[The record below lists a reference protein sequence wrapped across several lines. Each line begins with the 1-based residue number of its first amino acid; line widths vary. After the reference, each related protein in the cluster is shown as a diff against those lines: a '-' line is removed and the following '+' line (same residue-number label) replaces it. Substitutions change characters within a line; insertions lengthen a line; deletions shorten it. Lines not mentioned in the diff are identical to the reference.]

1 MKQLLAVL
9 MASFIYVAAVAQPQ
23 ITMVEYQK
31 VNRQAV
37 VADMPFAE
45 KSVTKALQDKLE
57 KMGYSGKDSKG
68 FTVYKGVHLKELGEG
83 TYDLYF
89 MIDRKSRK
97 DKENSTITMLISGG
111 YDKFI
116 SQSDDAALFTNAK
129 QYLES
134 LKDVVAAYDLEQ
146 EIAEQESNVKS
157 SENKANDLLDEAS
170 SLEKKK
176 KKIEEQIQDNIKA
189 QDNQKTEIEKQK
201 QILETL
207 KGKRKV

>member
-1 MKQLLAVL
+1 MKQLLAVFI
-9 MASFIYVAAVAQPQ
+9 ATFIYAAAFAQPQ

-31 VNRQAV
+31 VSRQAV

-45 KSVTKALQDKLE
+45 KSVTKALEDKLE

-68 FTVYKGVHLKELGEG
+68 FTVYKGVRLKELGDAS
-83 TYDLYF
+83 YDLYF

-97 DKENSTITMLISGG
+97 DKENSTITMLISSG
-111 YDKFI
+111 YDKFLTQAEE
-116 SQSDDAALFTNAK
+116 STVFNNAK
-129 QYLES
+129 DYLEG

-146 EIAEQESNVKS
+146 EIKEQESQVKS
-157 SENKANDLLDEAS
+157 SENKATDLVDEAA

-176 KKIEEQIQDNIKA
+176 KKLEDQIQDNIKA

-201 QILETL
+201 QILGTL
-207 KGKRKV
+207 KGKRKA